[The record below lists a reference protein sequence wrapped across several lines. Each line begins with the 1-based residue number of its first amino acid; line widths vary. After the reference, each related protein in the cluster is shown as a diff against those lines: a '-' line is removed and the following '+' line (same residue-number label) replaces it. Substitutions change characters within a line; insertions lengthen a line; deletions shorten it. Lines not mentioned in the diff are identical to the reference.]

1 MHNAAN
7 KMYSAADTMRGA
19 ANTMCGAATVMH
31 VRWVGWWVGQNQ
43 SLTPHMAKNKF
54 LLNEY
59 LGIFMHFESIFFYFF
74 KSGKWTF
81 SDPPTH

>member
-1 MHNAAN
+1 MHG
-7 KMYSAADTMRGA
+7 AADKMCCAADMMLGA
-19 ANTMCGAATVMH
+19 ANTMRGAATVMH
-31 VRWVGWWVGQNQ
+31 VRWVGQNQ
-43 SLTPHMAKNKF
+43 SLTPPHMAKNKF

>member
-1 MHNAAN
+1 MHG
-7 KMYSAADTMRGA
+7 AADKMCCAADMMLGAAYTMRGV
-19 ANTMCGAATVMH
+19 ATVMH

-59 LGIFMHFESIFFYFF
+59 LGIFMHFESIFFFIF
-74 KSGKWTF
+74 LNLT
-81 SDPPTH
+81 